1 MTKIKL
7 ANGVI
12 LDATNVELKNGVLEL
27 TVSSDKTV
35 EELAIL
41 FRNKTNTALITLMTE
56 NRKETGYK
64 RGFTS
69 FAGINYHDDGTKTIQ
84 MFQPKDVTEARL
96 SDVHGQVIAANAQA
110 AQAVSTA
117 NSANNQSSVAVNTA
131 NAAQESAANLET
143 SILDTQLAVAELA
156 EMMLASTVP
165 EEEVVVPEEPVEETE
180 TEVEEPVVEPENPET
195 EEPAAE

>member
-1 MTKIKL
+1 MTKIRL
-7 ANGVI
+7 ANGTI
-12 LDATNVELKNGVLEL
+12 LDAKNVELKNGVLSL
-27 TVSSDKTV
+27 TVSSEKTV
-35 EELAIL
+35 EELAQL

-56 NRKETGYK
+56 SKKETGYK

-84 MFQPKDVTEARL
+84 MFQPKDITEARL
-96 SDVHGQVIAANAQA
+96 ADTEGKIIQANNTA

-117 NSANNQSSVAVNTA
+117 SNATNVAA
-131 NAAQESAANLET
+131 AAQESATVLET

-156 EMMLASTVP
+156 EMFLASTMP
-165 EEEVVVPEEPVEETE
+165 EEESVEGTE